1 MDSNIKLT
9 FLGGANTVTG
19 SNYLLE
25 TNNKKYLI
33 DMGLFQGADV
43 FEHNYEDLE
52 FNPKSID
59 AVFLTHAHIDHSGLL
74 PKLVKH
80 GFTGD
85 IYTTIPTYHICN
97 HLLIDSANVQDK
109 NEKYNNIPAIYR
121 MEDALETLNLMKPI
135 QFDQEVKLDDIA
147 IRFRKAS
154 HILGA
159 ASIELQINQKKICFS
174 GDIGRQKPT
183 IIDGFGAISKE
194 QDYVIMESLYGD
206 REHTKREMALNKLV
220 DLINNTLRRN
230 GNVIIPVFALHRSQE
245 TLFFIKRFIDEGLID
260 KNVQIFFDSPLAT
273 KVLNLYT
280 EYTNYYSPEFKS
292 IRDPFGLQNPNL
304 QIIKSGKQSTRLAK
318 KKGVIIIAGG
328 GMLEGGRALSHLYF
342 NINDSRS
349 SLAIMGFQAEG
360 TLGRKLLERP
370 KSIVDNRGK
379 KFDVKINIEEIS
391 GLSGH
396 GDKTDLL
403 FWVERF
409 EKRSLKK
416 IFLVHAE
423 PYQSEAFKDEL
434 VTRGY
439 QVVVP
444 NRHQSFEL

>member
-1 MDSNIKLT
+1 MDNNIKLT

-25 TNNKKYLI
+25 TNHKKYLI

-43 FEHNYEDLE
+43 FEQNYEDYK

-85 IYTTIPTYHICN
+85 IYSTIPTYHICN

-109 NEKYNNIPAIYR
+109 NEKFNNVPAIYR
-121 MEDALETLNLMKPI
+121 MEDALETLNLIKPI
-135 QFDQEVKLDDIA
+135 QFDQETKLDGISFT
-147 IRFRKAS
+147 FRKAS

-159 ASIELQINQKKICFS
+159 ASVELLIDQKRICFS
-174 GDIGRQKPT
+174 GDIGRKNPT
-183 IIDGFGAISKE
+183 IIDGFGAISTK

-206 REHTKREMALNKLV
+206 REHEKRETALNRLV
-220 DLINNTLRRN
+220 ELINNTLRRN

-245 TLFFIKRFIDEGLID
+245 TLYFIKRFIEEGLID

-280 EYTNYYSPEFKS
+280 EYSNYYSPEFKS

-304 QIIKSGKQSTRLAK
+304 QIVKSGKQSMRLAK

-342 NINDSRS
+342 NINDSKS

-370 KSIVDNRGK
+370 KSIVDNRGR
-379 KFDVKINIEEIS
+379 KFDVRINIEEIS

-396 GDKTDLL
+396 GDKGDLL
-403 FWVERF
+403 YWLERF
-409 EKRSLKK
+409 EKESLKK
-416 IFLVHAE
+416 VFLVHAE
-423 PYQSEAFKDEL
+423 PYQSDAFKQEL
-434 VTRGY
+434 DKRGY
-439 QVVVP
+439 NVVIP
-444 NRHQSFEL
+444 GRFESFEL